1 MTRKSSINAWVTES
15 SLNKFTNY
23 QQAVDNYI
31 VGSIF
36 VSTSS
41 ATVANTVT
49 ETSIIGTGSGTLTL
63 PANFFTIGKTL
74 KFTLYGMIATLVTPT
89 LRIKVKLGATV
100 IIDTTAATLATITG
114 TNLFFTEWMLTCR
127 TTGAGGTVFGQG
139 LAFYFTGITGLS
151 GIASPSTATS
161 SIDTTTTQV
170 FDISVTWGTASASN
184 TITSTNFVL
193 NAMI

>member
-15 SLNKFTNY
+15 SFNKFTNY
-23 QQAVDNYI
+23 QQAVDNYM

-36 VSTSS
+36 VSTAS
-41 ATVANTVT
+41 ATVANTIT
-49 ETSIIGTGSGTLTL
+49 ETSILWTGLGTLTL
-63 PANFFTIGKTL
+63 PANFFTIGKSL

-127 TTGAGGTVFGQG
+127 TTGATGTIFGQG

-151 GIASPSTATS
+151 GIASPTTATS
-161 SIDTTTTQV
+161 AIDTTTTQV